1 MKPDRNVTDS
11 PPRTGS
17 RSTVKNLYKKRL
29 ASAAGGIGITPF
41 MSMLR
46 QAAHD
51 HLARR
56 LVLLYSNRRPED
68 AAFLAEL
75 IALEGRLESFR
86 LRATMTA
93 MRQSSQ
99 TWGAG
104 SHAADAKESLIYP
117 GQAGWRRECDEMKIE
132 A

>member
-1 MKPDRNVTDS
+1 MTDS

-75 IALEGRLESFR
+75 MALEGRLESFR
-86 LRATMTA
+86 LLATMTA

-104 SHAADAKESLIYP
+104 SHAADANLTVSIKSRHYP
-117 GQAGWRRECDEMKIE
+117 CFFTQWVRSDGNCRAI
-132 A
+132 

>member
-1 MKPDRNVTDS
+1 
-11 PPRTGS
+11 
-17 RSTVKNLYKKRL
+17 
-29 ASAAGGIGITPF
+29 

-75 IALEGRLESFR
+75 MALEGRLEGFR
-86 LRATMTA
+86 LLATMTA

-99 TWGAG
+99 TWEGTVGPISEAMLKL
-104 SHAADAKESLIYP
+104 AADAPLQPNYYI
-117 GQAGWRRECDEMKIE
+117 AGPPAMSE
-132 A
+132 AMRLTLTDMSVTDDDIRSEEFYGY